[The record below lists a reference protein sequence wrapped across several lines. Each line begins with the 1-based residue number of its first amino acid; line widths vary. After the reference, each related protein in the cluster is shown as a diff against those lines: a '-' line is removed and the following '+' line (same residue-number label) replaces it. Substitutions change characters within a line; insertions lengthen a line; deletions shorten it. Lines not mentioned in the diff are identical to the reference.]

1 MHRRSE
7 DDRPRWG
14 ERASAAPFGRARHDS
29 LSERVREIRLRIADD
44 AYRSEAVVEEIARRI
59 LRSREL

>member
-7 DDRPRWG
+7 DDRPRCG
-14 ERASAAPFGRARHDS
+14 ERASAVPFGRARHDS
-29 LSERVREIRLRIADD
+29 RSERVREIRLRIADD